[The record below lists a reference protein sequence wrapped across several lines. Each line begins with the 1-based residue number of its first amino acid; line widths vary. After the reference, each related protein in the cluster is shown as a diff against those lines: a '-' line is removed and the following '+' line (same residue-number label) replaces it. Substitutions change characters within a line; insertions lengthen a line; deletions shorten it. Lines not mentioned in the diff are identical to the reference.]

1 MALFLARRLA
11 TMLATL
17 MAASVVL
24 FLVLDILP
32 GDPALVMLGT
42 EAQADTLAAL
52 RRQMGLD
59 QPALTR
65 YLAWIG
71 GVAVGDFGLSYT
83 WRLPVAGLI
92 LDRMAVTV
100 PLAALAIV
108 ISTAIAI
115 PAGVLAAASHG
126 RAADWVIIA
135 ASQIG
140 VAVPNFWIGIL
151 LVLGFSIG
159 LGWLPSGGF
168 PGWEAGVGPAI
179 AALILPSLALALPQA
194 AILARVTRS
203 SVLEVV
209 GEDYIRTARAKGLS
223 RSQALWRH
231 GLRNALIPIV
241 TIIGLQFPVL
251 IAGAILIE
259 NVFALPGL
267 GRLIFQ
273 ALGQRDLIV
282 LKDVALLLAGLV
294 ILVNSL
300 VDITYTLIDPRLRG
314 RVA

>member
-1 MALFLARRLA
+1 
-11 TMLATL
+11 MLATL
-17 MAASVVL
+17 VAASIVL

-59 QPALTR
+59 QPALAR

-92 LDRMAVTV
+92 LDRMTVTV

-126 RAADWVIIA
+126 RAADWLIIA
-135 ASQIG
+135 VCQIG

-151 LVLGFSIG
+151 LVLGVAIG

-168 PGWEAGVGPAI
+168 PGWDAGLSPAL

-203 SVLEVV
+203 AVLEVV

-294 ILVNSL
+294 IVVNSAI
-300 VDITYTLIDPRLRG
+300 DIAYTLIDPRLRG
-314 RVA
+314 RLA

>member
-17 MAASVVL
+17 VAASIVL

-59 QPALTR
+59 QPALAR

-92 LDRMAVTV
+92 LDRMTVTV
-100 PLAALAIV
+100 PLAALAIL
-108 ISTAIAI
+108 ISTATAI

-126 RAADWVIIA
+126 RAADWLIIA
-135 ASQIG
+135 VCQIG

-151 LVLGFSIG
+151 LVLGVAIG

-168 PGWEAGVGPAI
+168 PGWDAGLTPAL

-203 SVLEVV
+203 AVLEVV

-294 ILVNSL
+294 IVVNSA
-300 VDITYTLIDPRLRG
+300 VDIAYTLIDPRLRG
-314 RVA
+314 RLA